1 MTRARSTLVS
11 LDDTPYYHCVSRCV
25 RRAFLWGQDRHSGK
39 DYSHR
44 KQWVIDRLAVLSEI
58 FAIEVCAYAVMA
70 NHYHVIVRI
79 DREAAEAWT
88 DKEIIERWQQLF
100 SLPILVARSQAGD
113 RLSEAEQDVV
123 RELIAHWRA
132 RLHDL
137 SWFMRCLNEDLAR
150 KANAEDGCTGRF
162 WEGRFKS
169 QALLDEAGVLTC
181 MAYVDLNPIR
191 AGIAAT
197 PEVSEFTSIYQRIR
211 ALAQRR
217 RATSKARVTQ
227 AASAG
232 RKGQAATPPA
242 LRLKPFIRTNKDA
255 DSALPF
261 RFSDYLELVDWT
273 GRAIRENKR
282 GHIPNDLP
290 PILVRLNIDAKQ
302 WLDQM
307 QIDGDRFG
315 RAVGRLENL
324 RGYAL
329 RCGQQ
334 WLRGIRLSSR
344 LYPDATV

>member
-1 MTRARSTLVS
+1 MARARSSLIS

-39 DYSHR
+39 DFSHR
-44 KQWVIDRLAVLSEI
+44 KQWLVDRLAFLTEI

-70 NHYHVIVRI
+70 NHYHVVVRI
-79 DREAAEAWT
+79 DREQAEGWS
-88 DKEIIERWQQLF
+88 DREVIERWQRLF
-100 SLPILVARSQAGD
+100 SLPILVARSHAGQ
-113 RLSEAEQDVV
+113 RLSEPERDVV
-123 RELIAHWRA
+123 KELIAQWRT

-150 KANAEDGCTGRF
+150 RANAEDDCTGRF

-169 QALLDEAGVLTC
+169 QALLDEAGLLTC

-191 AGIAAT
+191 AGIAQT
-197 PEVSEFTSIYQRIR
+197 PETSEFTSIYQHIQ
-211 ALAQRR
+211 ALARR
-217 RATSKARVTQ
+217 RKTIGKAAQ
-227 AASAG
+227 AG
-232 RKGQAATPPA
+232 RQRNKERTAPDPV
-242 LRLKPFIRTNKDA
+242 LRLKPFLCTNKDV

-273 GRAIRENKR
+273 GRAIREDKR

-290 PILVRLNIDAKQ
+290 PILTRLNIDGRH

-307 QIDGDRFG
+307 RIDGDRFG

-324 RGYAL
+324 RGYAVS
-329 RCGQQ
+329 CGQQ

-344 LYPDATV
+344 LFPDAFV